1 MYAGVKVQCSV
12 TMFLFW
18 FSVSDIHYNIRL
30 YDCGSNCQAITVLAL
45 FGFLYLYWLL
55 TDFTCIFFSDRMHPI
70 KTKKK
75 RKGYTNQP
83 AISFNVT
90 KAARLNH
97 LLDL

>member
-55 TDFTCIFFSDRMHPI
+55 TDFTYIFFSDRMHQI
-70 KTKKK
+70 EKKK
-75 RKGYTNQP
+75 KNGKDILINLQ
-83 AISFNVT
+83 F
-90 KAARLNH
+90 
-97 LLDL
+97 LLTLQKQKD